1 MVYRYNS
8 YTTRKIFYIKILIR
22 QKIVELSRELLSI
35 AYRGKEKK
43 ILLIKIKRI
52 SIIQKIKKS
61 RDLVDLRELVVKP

>member
-1 MVYRYNS
+1 M
-8 YTTRKIFYIKILIR
+8 
-22 QKIVELSRELLSI
+22 ELSRELLSI

-43 ILLIKIKRI
+43 RLLIKIKRI